1 MLVDNIKRR
10 YSNPLDRVSLQGWL
24 YSRLGNNIIQGG
36 GESGLVGDEA
46 IFTAVYSFLARER
59 YRVERTNR
67 FRQKRQEAKL
77 KYLKLA
83 KNKNRQD
90 AARKRV
96 RDPNGKFQ
104 GGPLFRRPKILF
116 LIHKVVKRLQQ

>member
-1 MLVDNIKRR
+1 MLVDNIKLR

-36 GESGLVGDEA
+36 GGLVGHEA

-59 YRVERTNR
+59 YRVERSAT
-67 FRQKRQEAKL
+67 FRQKRHEAKM
-77 KYLKLA
+77 KFLKLA

-96 RDPNGKFQ
+96 RDPNGKF
-104 GGPLFRRPKILF
+104 
-116 LIHKVVKRLQQ
+116 